1 MFDRFRSSF
10 AELATDATVP
20 LRALVAQRDDA
31 LINFASL
38 LAGPRGARLAAA
50 IADEVPRAPVIT
62 RRQHRLLLE
71 LLDILSLEHVDNPD
85 RDECH
90 RFARIDPADPVV
102 AEICLLTDELR
113 EALAAAELDQP
124 PADLSPAAA

>member
-1 MFDRFRSSF
+1 M
-10 AELATDATVP
+10 
-20 LRALVAQRDDA
+20 
-31 LINFASL
+31 
-38 LAGPRGARLAAA
+38 AAA

-90 RFARIDPADPVV
+90 HFARIDPADPVV
-102 AEICLLTDELR
+102 EEICLPTDELH
-113 EALAAAELDQP
+113 EARRPGTARNVHELGSRRARFRTAP
-124 PADLSPAAA
+124 RHRMADITS